1 MIRLMK
7 LAGNDFKT
15 AIINVFKDI
24 KEKIVILSKQMGN
37 LSIEIGRKEEGM

>member
-1 MIRLMK
+1 MK

-15 AIINVFKDI
+15 AIINMFKDI